1 MRDPESGALLGVGE
15 AGELEIAG
23 PSRMIEYYENPEATA
38 EAVTEDGFIRT
49 GDLGVLEPDGGF
61 EFLSRMGDVLRL
73 GGFLVAPAEIEAEIQ
88 SHPTVESVQVVGA
101 GSASGNRA
109 VAFVVPAPG
118 CAVEEAAVQAHCAQ
132 QLAKYKVP
140 ARVVPVDAFP
150 VTESANGIKI
160 QRGKLRAMAE
170 DLLRETG

>member
-1 MRDPESGALLGVGE
+1 ML
-15 AGELEIAG
+15 
-23 PSRMIEYYENPEATA
+23 EYYENPEATA

-88 SHPTVESVQVVGA
+88 SDRTVESVQVVGA
-101 GSASGNRA
+101 GSISGNRA
-109 VAFVVPAPG
+109 VAFVIPAEG
-118 CAVEEAAVQAHCAQ
+118 CAVDEAAIQARCAQ
-132 QLAKYKVP
+132 QLAKFKVP
-140 ARVVPVDAFP
+140 ARVIPIDAFP

-160 QRGKLRAMAE
+160 QRGKLRTMAE
-170 DLLRETG
+170 EVLREGG